1 MEMNKIETLPPPP
14 GVVGSLK
21 AGFDAIASNLS
32 VILLPLALDLFL
44 WLGPRLRIDRLLQ
57 PVIDETSRYASF
69 SGLSPADMKTFQ
81 ENSALLLE
89 QFRQFNLL
97 SALRTFP
104 IGVFSLMSGTMPNQ
118 TPLGVPSNVIQVDS
132 VFILLG
138 WIALLTVVGWV
149 CGGLFF
155 RWVSLVVTDPSS
167 PVENRLGQSLLQ
179 TMLLSIMYFILLIM
193 IGTPLL
199 IVLTLLIAA
208 SPLLAQGMLL
218 ILGLLSM
225 WLIVP
230 LFFTPHGIFMRQ
242 QNVFSSIYTS
252 LRMARFTLPTSSLFV
267 LSVLLIAFGLNFVW
281 NIPSPDS
288 WMTLVGITGHAF
300 ITTSLLA
307 ASFIYYRDMQVWLQT
322 VFEKLKTNLPTQQA

>member
-1 MEMNKIETLPPPP
+1 MEMDKIKTLPPPP
-14 GVVGSLK
+14 GVIGSLR
-21 AGFDAIASNLS
+21 AGFDAIASNLT
-32 VILLPLALDLFL
+32 VILLPLALDILL
-44 WLGPRLRIDRLLQ
+44 WLGPRLRIERLFQ
-57 PVIDETSRYASF
+57 PIFDEITRYARF
-69 SGLSPADMKTFQ
+69 SGIPAADLNTLK
-81 ENSALLLE
+81 ENSSLLLE
-89 QFRQFNLL
+89 QLQQYNLL

-104 IGVFSLMSGTMPNQ
+104 IGIFSLMSGAMPGQ
-118 TPLGVPSNVIQVDS
+118 TPWGTPSIIQVNS
-132 VFILLG
+132 VFTLLG
-138 WIALLTVVGWV
+138 WFMLLTLVGWM

-155 RWVSLVVTDPSS
+155 RWVSLVVGDPSQ
-167 PVENRLGQSLLQ
+167 PVDVRFGRSILQ
-179 TMLLSIMYFILLIM
+179 TILLSVLYFMLAIM

-199 IVLTLLIAA
+199 IVMALVIAA

-230 LFFTPHGIFMRQ
+230 VFFTPHGIFIHQ
-242 QNVFSSIYTS
+242 QNAFTSIYTS

-281 NIPSPDS
+281 NIPSSDS
-288 WMTLVGITGHAF
+288 WMTLVGIIGHAF

-322 VFEKLKTNLPTQQA
+322 VFDKLKANLPAQQA

>member
-1 MEMNKIETLPPPP
+1 MDKIERLPPPP

-21 AGFDAIASNLS
+21 AGFDAIASNLT
-32 VILLPLALDLFL
+32 VILLPLALDLWL
-44 WLGPRLRIDRLLQ
+44 WLGPRLRIDRLFQ
-57 PVIDETSRYASF
+57 PIFDEMARYARY
-69 SGLSPADMKTFQ
+69 SGIPAADLKTLQ

-89 QFRQFNLL
+89 QFQQYNLM
-97 SALRTFP
+97 STLRTFP
-104 IGVFSLMSGTMPNQ
+104 IGVFSLMSGTMPSQ
-118 TPLGVPSNVIQVDS
+118 TPWGTPFLIIHIDS
-132 VFILLG
+132 VFIMLG
-138 WIALLTVVGWV
+138 WVLLLTLVGWI

-155 RWVSLVVTDPSS
+155 RWVSLVVTDSS
-167 PVENRLGQSLLQ
+167 QVIDSRFSQSILQ
-179 TMLLSIMYFILLIM
+179 TIFLSVMCFILAIM

-199 IVLTLLIAA
+199 IVLTLIIAA
-208 SPLLAQGMLL
+208 SPLLAQGLLL

-230 LFFTPHGIFMRQ
+230 IFFTPHGIFIRQ

-281 NIPSPDS
+281 NIPTSDS
-288 WMTLVGITGHAF
+288 WMTLIGIAGHAF

-307 ASFIYYRDMQVWLQT
+307 ASFIYYRDMQVWLQSI
-322 VFEKLKTNLPTQQA
+322 FEKLKTNLPTQQA

>member
-1 MEMNKIETLPPPP
+1 MDKIERLPPPP

-21 AGFDAIASNLS
+21 AGFDAIASNLT
-32 VILLPLALDLFL
+32 VILLPLALDLWL
-44 WLGPRLRIDRLLQ
+44 WLGPRLRIDRLFQ
-57 PVIDETSRYASF
+57 PIFDEMSRYARY
-69 SGLSPADMKTFQ
+69 SGIPAADLKTLQ

-89 QFRQFNLL
+89 QFQQYNLM

-104 IGVFSLMSGTMPNQ
+104 IGVFSLMSGTMPSQ
-118 TPLGVPSNVIQVDS
+118 TPWGAPSRIIHIDS
-132 VFILLG
+132 VFIMLG
-138 WIALLTVVGWV
+138 WVLLLTLVGWI

-155 RWVSLVVTDPSS
+155 RWVSLVVTDSS
-167 PVENRLGQSLLQ
+167 QAADSRFSQSILQ
-179 TMLLSIMYFILLIM
+179 TIFLSVMYFILVLM

-199 IVLTLLIAA
+199 IVLTLVVAA

-230 LFFTPHGIFMRQ
+230 IFFTPHGIFIRQ
-242 QNVFSSIYTS
+242 QNVFTSIYTS

-281 NIPSPDS
+281 NIPTSDS
-288 WMTLVGITGHAF
+288 WMTLIGIAGHAF